1 MLSAGSLA
9 RGARW
14 VRRATLAVAAVAIVA
29 SVAPLGR
36 GPARLV
42 NLNGRYPV
50 GVPNPAEPSGEG
62 PPGRTALSGYRLSYV
77 TDFAGSALPR
87 GWYLFTGVPG
97 GDPGGRFRASN
108 TVVSGG
114 VLELLATPNP
124 ANRLHWFTGGVCQCG
139 VAHVYGAYFV
149 RSRLSGP
156 GPNVAELLWP
166 ASNHWPPEIDFNET
180 GGSDV
185 WTSSSLHY
193 GTANTIVRSGV
204 RINMTAWHTW
214 GVIWSPSSVVYT
226 VDGRVWG
233 RFTRRPDI
241 PRVPMTLDFEQRT
254 LCPLHRQCPT
264 APQQLYVDWVA
275 EYVRG

>member
-1 MLSAGSLA
+1 MLSTSALVW
-9 RGARW
+9 GARW
-14 VRRATLAVAAVAIVA
+14 VRRAALGVAAVIVLA

-36 GPARLV
+36 GPVRLV
-42 NLNGRYPV
+42 NVNGHYPV
-50 GVPNPAEPSGEG
+50 GVPNSAEPSGEA
-62 PPGRTALSGYRLSYV
+62 PPGRTALVGYRLSYV
-77 TDFAGSALPR
+77 TDFGGTKLPR
-87 GWYLFTGVPG
+87 NWYLFTGIPG
-97 GDPGGRFRASN
+97 GDPGGRFLASH
-108 TVVSGG
+108 TVVTDGM
-114 VLELLATPNP
+114 LELLATENP
-124 ANRLHWFTGGVCQCG
+124 SNHLHWFTGGVCQCG

-185 WTSSSLHY
+185 WTSTSLHY
-193 GTANTIVRSGV
+193 GANNKIVRSGV
-204 RINMTAWHTW
+204 HIDMTKWHTW
-214 GVIWSPSSVVYT
+214 GVIWSPTSVVYT

-233 RFTRRPDI
+233 RFSQRARV

-275 EYVRG
+275 EYVRA